1 MGAQDADVLAK
12 LYSTGEHTI
21 IDDLPYTL
29 QGIETEHHKWIE
41 AECALLLPV
50 LGLPLLKTAHSLAE
64 PAILYK
70 WLRSVVSQPPNGLV
84 TQALFNSIDEE
95 LQQYLIF
102 IGAVE
107 KRVRARTDITL
118 SDCVVMLQ
126 QPVLALRLLY
136 TIVLECQ
143 TLVGGQIMSLLHRY
157 TRHGNQ
163 FVSSFCQRL
172 LDKAT
177 VPFDDFLSHW
187 VGSGTLN
194 DPYGEFFVQVA
205 DVQSRWSGRF
215 DFVSQLV
222 PESMKQTD
230 AKRAFDVGKALYF
243 LRSLCNDDRF
253 IVQRESK
260 DAKGETLINQNFN
273 SVIEHVNNQLAT
285 KFELSIHLQALK
297 DYMLL
302 NKGDFVEN
310 LLRECGELLA
320 QPAENLVRHQLTTAL
335 ETAIYTSNAQFD
347 PPQVLKQL
355 DARMLGLG
363 EMAWQVFTIH
373 YQVPSPL
380 DVIVDERAMRT
391 YLQIFNFLWRVRYAS
406 FALSNIWRSRIMSA
420 RGSLK
425 ALIVEQGIQ
434 EEWQSVVDGW
444 QIMTQFVNELQLY
457 IYTEVIQGAWKTM
470 NAKLAKLATLDEIIK
485 AHRDYLETIKSRIMF
500 GAGETVIE
508 LQELLNGVLEFC
520 RSAANMHIYISHRQV
535 DRQREAF
542 TAIYDQV
549 LQSQAQFVSQAEKLL
564 MKLDQDNQS
573 FSTRL
578 NFNSYYQL

>member
-1 MGAQDADVLAK
+1 MLAK

-21 IDDLPYTL
+21 IEDLPYTL

-50 LGLPLLKTAHSLAE
+50 LGMPLLKTAHSLAE
-64 PAILYK
+64 PAILYR
-70 WLRSVVSQPPNGLV
+70 WLRTVVSQPPNGLV
-84 TQALFNSIDEE
+84 AQALFNSVDEE

-126 QPVLALRLLY
+126 QPGLALRFLY
-136 TIVLECQ
+136 AIVLECQ
-143 TLVGGQIMSLLHRY
+143 PLVGGQILSVLYRY
-157 TRHGNQ
+157 TRHGNP

-172 LDKAT
+172 LDKAM
-177 VPFDDFLSHW
+177 VPFDDFVSHW
-187 VGSGTLN
+187 VGSGALN

-205 DVQSRWSGRF
+205 DAQSRWSGRF
-215 DFVSQLV
+215 HFISQLV
-222 PESMKQTD
+222 PESMSQTD

-243 LRSLCNDDRF
+243 LRSLCNDDQF
-253 IVQRESK
+253 VVQHGSK
-260 DAKGETLINQNFN
+260 VLKGKSLINQNFG
-273 SVIEHVNNQLAT
+273 SVIEHVNSQLAN

-310 LLRECGELLA
+310 LLHECGELLA

-380 DVIVDERAMRT
+380 DVIVDDAAMRR

-406 FALSNIWRSRIMSA
+406 FALANIWRGGIMA
-420 RGSLK
+420 TRGSLK
-425 ALIVEQGIQ
+425 AAIADQGIQ
-434 EEWQSVVDGW
+434 EEWQSMVDGW

-457 IYTEVIQGAWKTM
+457 VYTEVIEGAWKTM
-470 NAKLAKLATLDEIIK
+470 QARVEKLATLDEIIE
-485 AHRDYLETIKSRIMF
+485 AHRDYLDTVKSRAMF
-500 GAGETVIE
+500 GAGDTVIE
-508 LQELLNGVLEFC
+508 LQELLNGILDFC
-520 RSAANMHIYISHRQV
+520 GSAANMHIYISHHQV

-542 TAIYDQV
+542 AVICDQV
-549 LQSQAQFVSQAEKLL
+549 LQYQAQFVSQAEKLL